1 VVNII
6 GVDPGSNATGYGIVC
21 QKGSQLQC
29 IDFGVIR
36 PKTGLSLFERL
47 AIIYDG
53 ILDAV
58 KRYQVEEGAI
68 EQAFHSLNSKTAI
81 VLGEVRGV
89 IALSLIHAGVKVE
102 EYSPSQVKQ
111 AVVGYGRASK
121 DQVQYMVK
129 TILGLNKLPPKD
141 AADALA
147 IGLCHIQMRRFKA
160 SQKII

>member
-1 VVNII
+1 MVNII

-21 QKGSQLQC
+21 QQGSQIKC

-36 PKTGLSLFERL
+36 PKAGLNLFDRL
-47 AIIYDG
+47 AVIYEG

-58 KRYQVEEGAI
+58 KRYSVEEGAI

-89 IALSLIHAGVKVE
+89 IALSFVHAGVKIG

-160 SQKII
+160 NKKIV